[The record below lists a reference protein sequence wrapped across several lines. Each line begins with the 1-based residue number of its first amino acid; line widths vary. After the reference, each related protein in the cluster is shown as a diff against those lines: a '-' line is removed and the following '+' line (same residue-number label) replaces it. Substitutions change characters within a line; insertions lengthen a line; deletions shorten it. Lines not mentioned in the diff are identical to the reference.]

1 MMSVLVVPA
10 GFASIACVTLQKLH
24 TRGHQAGLNLRG
36 QYPITGVDLTRID
49 GIDGQTA
56 QTILSAI
63 CKLRQN
69 SIRVARIMAFWPFL
83 GAMRRNSADNRYF
96 PVLPAG
102 RL

>member
-49 GIDGQTA
+49 DIDGQTA
-56 QTILSAI
+56 QTISA
-63 CKLRQN
+63 Q
-69 SIRVARIMAFWPFL
+69 SV
-83 GAMRRNSADNRYF
+83 NSAKTAF
-96 PVLPAG
+96 ELPESWLSG
-102 RL
+102 RS